1 VRLGGE
7 AGNVAYNR
15 ASGHILVDVQG
26 RNQLAVI
33 DPATRS
39 VIRRMPL
46 PGCENDHS
54 LALDSPARLA
64 FIACDVNSA
73 CSRST

>member
-7 AGNVAYNR
+7 AGNVAYDP

-33 DPATRS
+33 DPATCV
-39 VIRRMPL
+39 VIRRVPL
-46 PGCENDHS
+46 PGV
-54 LALDSPARLA
+54 PG
-64 FIACDVNSA
+64 
-73 CSRST
+73 

>member
-1 VRLGGE
+1 
-7 AGNVAYNR
+7 
-15 ASGHILVDVQG
+15 
-26 RNQLAVI
+26 
-33 DPATRS
+33 
-39 VIRRMPL
+39 MPL

-73 CSRST
+73 CSPST